1 MESGDMTVNE
11 KTFDTKIGYYGSEV
25 VAVYAQPET
34 NRRKRRRK
42 RSEGKTVVEVDIS
55 VR

>member
-1 MESGDMTVNE
+1 MESGSMNINE

-25 VAVYAQPET
+25 VAVYAQPESK
-34 NRRKRRRK
+34 RRKKRRK